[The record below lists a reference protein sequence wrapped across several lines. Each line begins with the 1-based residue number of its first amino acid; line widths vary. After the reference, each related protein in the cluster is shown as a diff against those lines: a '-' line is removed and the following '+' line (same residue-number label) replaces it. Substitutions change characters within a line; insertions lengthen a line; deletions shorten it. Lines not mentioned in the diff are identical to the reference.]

1 MSRSDA
7 AGTPEGQSPP
17 SFRLRIAAGFA
28 ATVLLVG
35 ATGLIS
41 YYALHQTA
49 SGDRAFSDQ
58 ARDVIEFGRLKTLI
72 DQKMIA
78 ARGFLITGDEKFL
91 PEIEQRHRTLHEQ
104 IRQLRKGSLSKKERD
119 LLAGIERA
127 EQAHQ
132 RATEEAIALKLGG
145 EPAGMFAE
153 KVEPAR
159 EALER
164 RLSAY
169 ILHERQILE
178 ATDIASTRKTSFASV
193 LILISG
199 LLAVALTAILAILL
213 TRRLAL
219 LYETE
224 RHERRVA
231 ETARHRYRDLVEGIP
246 GGIVW

>member
-1 MSRSDA
+1 
-7 AGTPEGQSPP
+7 
-17 SFRLRIAAGFA
+17 
-28 ATVLLVG
+28 
-35 ATGLIS
+35 
-41 YYALHQTA
+41 
-49 SGDRAFSDQ
+49 
-58 ARDVIEFGRLKTLI
+58 
-72 DQKMIA
+72 MIA

-91 PEIEQRHRTLHEQ
+91 PEIEQRHRNLHEQ
-104 IRQLRKGSLSKKERD
+104 IRQLRKGYLSKKERD
-119 LLAGIERA
+119 LLADIEHA

-145 EPAGMFAE
+145 ESAGMFAE

-159 EALER
+159 EVLER

-178 ATDIASTRKTSFASV
+178 QADLASTRKTSFASV

-219 LYETE
+219 QST
-224 RHERRVA
+224 RRCRPS
-231 ETARHRYRDLVEGIP
+231 ARVP
-246 GGIVW
+246 AQ

>member
-1 MSRSDA
+1 MSRSA
-7 AGTPEGQSPP
+7 ANRTPEGQSPP

-28 ATVLLVG
+28 AAVLLVG

-49 SGDRAFSDQ
+49 LGERAFSDQ

-72 DQKMIA
+72 EQKMIA
-78 ARGFLITGDEKFL
+78 ARGFLITGDEQLL
-91 PEIEQRHRTLHEQ
+91 PAIEQRHKNLHDLIQ
-104 IRQLRKGSLSKKERD
+104 QLRKGYLSKKERD
-119 LLAGIERA
+119 LLADIERA
-127 EQAHQ
+127 EQTHQ
-132 RATEEAIALKLGG
+132 RATEEAIALRLGG
-145 EPAGMFAE
+145 EPAGIFAE

-159 EALER
+159 EALEG

-199 LLAVALTAILAILL
+199 LLAVGLTVILAVLL
-213 TRRLAL
+213 TRRFAL

-224 RHERRVA
+224 RHERRAA
-231 ETARHRYRDLVEGIP
+231 ETGAVPRLVEGIP
-246 GGIVW
+246 GT

>member
-1 MSRSDA
+1 MSGSD
-7 AGTPEGQSPP
+7 GQSSP

-28 ATVLLVG
+28 AAVLLVG
-35 ATGLIS
+35 ATGLIA

-78 ARGFLITGDEKFL
+78 ARGFLITGEEKLL
-91 PEIEQRHRTLHEQ
+91 PEIEQLHKTLHEQ
-104 IRQLRKGSLSKKERD
+104 IQQLRKGYLSKKERD
-119 LLAGIERA
+119 LLAEIERA

-164 RLSAY
+164 RL
-169 ILHERQILE
+169 
-178 ATDIASTRKTSFASV
+178 
-193 LILISG
+193 
-199 LLAVALTAILAILL
+199 
-213 TRRLAL
+213 
-219 LYETE
+219 
-224 RHERRVA
+224 
-231 ETARHRYRDLVEGIP
+231 
-246 GGIVW
+246 